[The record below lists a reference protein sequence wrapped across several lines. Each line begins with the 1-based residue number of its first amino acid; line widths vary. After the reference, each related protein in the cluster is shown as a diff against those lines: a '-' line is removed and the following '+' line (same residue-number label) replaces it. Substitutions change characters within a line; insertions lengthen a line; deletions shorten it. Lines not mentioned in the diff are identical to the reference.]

1 MHLESVRARVG
12 AAAACCDP
20 KVHNRPTSRGGLEY
34 FMS

>member
-20 KVHNRPTSRGGLEY
+20 KVHNRPRWFGILHELIA
-34 FMS
+34 